1 MSKYSGGGN
10 GADDYGWFGESAAV
24 ASRRAQEADE
34 LMRDAEVLVD
44 GYGGMAAR
52 YAARHPRRAAAAA
65 GAALL
70 GPYVRPAVNHAGSL
84 VSSASASA
92 SAASAAS
99 AAPLQGIS
107 AGLAAAGSVPIAAVA
122 PLGIASAAYRSMDE
136 EGEDGERHNPIDPVI
151 SMMPAAASAVY
162 RVAADSAPDPSRGRT
177 STSVRGP
184 VSRRRPREDADFPGE
199 PPKRERVL
207 QRSSKLFILP
217 VAALF
222 SMMNAHPERLND
234 VYRYLLMMSG
244 FMSLVGLG
252 TEKVIYTRA
261 NSDDEARDVADC
273 VAHCD
278 LVKCSP
284 VQMTTETQRE
294 VYQNIFRGMDDEKE
308 RVMALRLAT
317 PSGRTEVGA
326 VLFDY
331 GPSQHPESP
340 FDMSLPRT
348 DSADAHAILRTDLDG
363 TQLAGQTRICYPKH
377 MITNLAA
384 HNSVEVVRG
393 SGERWEVVGLGRP
406 TLLGLDTYTHSIF
419 VAREAG
425 QGRREYAG
433 SFMPFGL
440 DWKRL
445 SSAFFHGAA
454 VLRPDSWLAAGGTT
468 STKGDA
474 LTEAWRAL
482 TGGEPDDRAMRRMQT
497 LAKDLPEEVVINRR
511 LLRGYGESIRQAGVV
526 DAMRRD
532 ALADKEVFITL
543 YGFSLAGAGATIAT
557 WLFGTAGRALVPSL
571 RPPRFAVFGS
581 PRVLGVRIAEQ
592 LHRICDGNSVNVTAA
607 PQRRGPDGRAY
618 LVPDP
623 VALIPTNTPSFA
635 GLTPHVLLAQNARGP
650 AGWVRNSVTAPFMA
664 KVEDELDFALPPDA
678 KLMYLERRRGSF
690 HNLDTYIKIL
700 TGRFQLDE

>member
-1 MSKYSGGGN
+1 MSKYSVGGN
-10 GADDYGWFGESAAV
+10 GVDDDYGWFGESAAV

-34 LMRDAEVLVD
+34 LMRDAEILVD

-52 YAARHPRRAAAAA
+52 YAERHPRRAAAAA

-70 GPYVRPAVNHAGSL
+70 GPYVRTAVNHAT
-84 VSSASASA
+84 SA
-92 SAASAAS
+92 SAATAVAS
-99 AAPLQGIS
+99 AATAVPLHQGSS
-107 AGLAAAGSVPIAAVA
+107 AGLAAAGSVPLAAVA

-136 EGEDGERHNPIDPVI
+136 EGEDGECHNPIDPVI
-151 SMMPAAASAVY
+151 SMMPAAALAVY

-199 PPKRERVL
+199 PTKRERTL
-207 QRSSKLFILP
+207 QRSKLFILP
-217 VAALF
+217 VASLF

-234 VYRYLLMMSG
+234 VYRYLLMVSG

-278 LVKCSP
+278 LAKCSP

-294 VYQNIFRGMDDEKE
+294 VYQNIFRGVDDEKE
-308 RVMALRLAT
+308 KVMALRLAT

-326 VLFDY
+326 VLFDE
-331 GPSQHPESP
+331 GPSQLPESS

-348 DSADAHAILRTDLDG
+348 DSADAHAILRTDLGG

-406 TLLGLDTYTHSIF
+406 TLLGFDTYTHSIF

-433 SFMPFGL
+433 SFMPFGS
-440 DWKRL
+440 DWQRL
-445 SSAFFHGAA
+445 PSAFFHGAA

-474 LTEAWRAL
+474 LKEAWRAL
-482 TGGEPDDRAMRRMQT
+482 TGAEPDERAMRRMQT

-532 ALADKEVFITL
+532 AVADKEVFITL

-592 LHRICDGNSVNVTAA
+592 LHRVCDGNSVNVTAA

-623 VALIPTNTPSFA
+623 VALIPTNAPSFA

-664 KVEDELDFALPPDA
+664 KVEDELDFALPPTA
-678 KLMYLERRRGSF
+678 ERMYLARRRGTF
-690 HNLDTYIKIL
+690 HNLETYIRIL